1 MLHMLGVW
9 FISAVCLLI
18 TAYFVPGFKINTFG
32 SALIA
37 VLIIGFFNMF
47 LRPLLLLLSLPI
59 NILTLGL
66 FTFVVN
72 AVILKIAAGLM
83 NGFEITSWTSA
94 IIGALVLAIVQS
106 LMFWLLSL

>member
-1 MLHMLGVW
+1 MLHMLIVW
-9 FISAVCLLI
+9 FVSAVCLLI
-18 TAYFVPGFKINTFG
+18 TAYLVPGFKINSFS

-37 VLIIGFFNMF
+37 VIIIGFFNMF

-72 AVILKIAAGLM
+72 AVILKITAGLM
-83 NGFEITSWTSA
+83 SSFEIANWTSA

>member
-1 MLHMLGVW
+1 MLIVW
-9 FISAVCLLI
+9 FISAICLLI
-18 TAYFVPGFKINTFG
+18 TAYVVPGFKINTFS

-37 VLIIGFFNMF
+37 VIIIGFFNMF
-47 LRPLLLLLSLPI
+47 LRPLLLFLSLPI

-83 NGFEITSWTSA
+83 NSFEIASWTSA